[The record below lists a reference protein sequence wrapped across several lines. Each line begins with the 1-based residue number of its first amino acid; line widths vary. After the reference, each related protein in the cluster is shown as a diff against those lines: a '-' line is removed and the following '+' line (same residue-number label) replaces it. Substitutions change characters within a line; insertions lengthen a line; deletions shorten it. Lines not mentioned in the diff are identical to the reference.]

1 MQTRDFFALFFS
13 LSSGLH
19 FSFSSACST
28 NLSGPRRKENFCFV
42 SRCECPTATLLLLRR
57 FLHLIL
63 LRRLPLWSCYRLMH
77 SGRSSGHQC
86 ALNVAILQGHTCLL
100 NKVSFLRCGLVSPPV
115 VVVLVAFI
123 SIIVERTRLLW

>member
-19 FSFSSACST
+19 FLFLLRVAQIY
-28 NLSGPRRKENFCFV
+28 LVQEEKENFCFV

-86 ALNVAILQGHTCLL
+86 ALNVAILQDHTCLL
-100 NKVSFLRCGLVSPPV
+100 NKVSFLRCGLISPPV

-123 SIIVERTRLLW
+123 SIIVERTLLLW